1 MAANAQTWVVVAA
14 LALALV
20 MLPRRPAV
28 VGAESVAAATAEKS
42 MGIGGAG
49 KPKCQSSAATWPR
62 RVGAVHDPENSEEE
76 GLFSM
81 RATPPPT
88 AAPPADEDYFDPD
101 LSNDDDLVVLGH

>member
-1 MAANAQTWVVVAA
+1 MAASVRTWVLVAA

-28 VGAESVAAATAEKS
+28 VEAEESVAAATAKAS
-42 MGIGGAG
+42 HGIGGAG
-49 KPKCQSSAATWPR
+49 KPKCQPGAATGPC

-81 RATPPPT
+81 RATAPPT
-88 AAPPADEDYFDPD
+88 GAPDEDYFDPD
-101 LSNDDDLVVLGH
+101 LSKNDDLVVLGH